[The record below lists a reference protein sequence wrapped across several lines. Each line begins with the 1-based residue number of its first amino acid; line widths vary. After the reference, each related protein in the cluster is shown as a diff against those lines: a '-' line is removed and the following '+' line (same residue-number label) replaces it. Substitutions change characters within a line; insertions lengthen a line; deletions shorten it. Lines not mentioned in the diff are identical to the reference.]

1 MKKNPI
7 IPYLLIMAFG
17 LGLIF
22 FMSIEGADNKADI
35 AKSGDKAKTE
45 QKAEGGAASG
55 DVDPKAIA
63 QAKCSSCHGGD
74 LKGQVGPSLHGTGL
88 SEAKVKDILTK
99 GQDKP
104 NVDGQMPAGLVS
116 GAELDAMAKYISELK

>member
-55 DVDPKAIA
+55 DVIQKLL
-63 QAKCSSCHGGD
+63 
-74 LKGQVGPSLHGTGL
+74 LKQNVHLVTVETL
-88 SEAKVKDILTK
+88 KVK
-99 GQDKP
+99 
-104 NVDGQMPAGLVS
+104 
-116 GAELDAMAKYISELK
+116 

>member
-22 FMSIEGADNKADI
+22 FLSVEGTGNKAEI
-35 AKSGDKAKTE
+35 AKGGDKAKTE
-45 QKAEGGAASG
+45 QAAGDKAASG

-63 QAKCSSCHGGD
+63 EAKCTSCHGGD
-74 LKGQVGPSLHGTGL
+74 LKGSVGPNLHGTGL
-88 SEAKVKDILTK
+88 KEAQVKDILTN

-104 NVDGQMPAGLVS
+104 NVNGQMPGGLVT